1 MLRPSRQAQGGAA
14 PTPNDGGE
22 GVPVIDE
29 VVMADEGG
37 KAATRE
43 A

>member
-22 GVPVIDE
+22 GVPVIDD
-29 VVMADEGG
+29 VVRADEGG
-37 KAATRE
+37 TVATRR